1 MQLHPGIG
9 VMMIGFSRWYFL
21 GLMLLFSI
29 QVSANNERSQDS
41 KMGKKEY
48 VTFYPSYG
56 YQDSDNWRIPLRV
69 WVHEHDGWFGRQLSK
84 LSKRVVRNKAGLEQ
98 LDTDQKTM
106 FRLRFQDFVAD
117 SESFEAVHI
126 RFDNDPEN
134 EIIRLQSGEGDRRT
148 DFNGLLL
155 AELTLSQDRAKD
167 LLAAQ
172 QSSHGWITFQAVG
185 KDHVGEGRIQLIE
198 PVGHSVIS
206 DIDDTLKI
214 TEITEG
220 EAVVMMNTFF
230 KPFQPVPQ
238 MQALFKTFDD
248 DTAFHYVSGGPW
260 QMFEPLSEFLFSEQV
275 GFPRGSV
282 HMKNVRLHLL
292 EGETYGDFYRL
303 IKLGSLAS
311 EQQKIRQISELF
323 SHFPQREF
331 TLIGDS
337 GEHDP
342 EVFAHIREQFPGQVK
357 TIIIRDVVNDS
368 KHKPD
373 RFHGMRVISADSVF
387 IGADD

>member
-1 MQLHPGIG
+1 MVTTSQGQADHD
-9 VMMIGFSRWYFL
+9 
-21 GLMLLFSI
+21 GLEEQTMRDQEF
-29 QVSANNERSQDS
+29 
-41 KMGKKEY
+41 

-56 YQDSDNWRIPLRV
+56 YQEGDNWRIPLRV
-69 WVHEHDGWFGRQLSK
+69 WVHEHDGWFGQQLSK

-98 LDTDQKTM
+98 LSVDQQAM
-106 FRLRFQDFVAD
+106 FRMRFQDFVAD

-126 RFDNDPEN
+126 RFDDDPED
-134 EIIRLQSGEGDRRT
+134 EIMRLQSADGDKRT

-155 AELTLSQDRAKD
+155 AELTLSQDRAKT

-172 QSSHGWITFQAVG
+172 QSNDGWLTFQAVG
-185 KDHVGEGRIQLIE
+185 KEHVGEGRVQLIQ

-238 MQALFKTFDD
+238 MQALFKSFEDD
-248 DTAFHYVSGGPW
+248 MAFHYVSGGPW
-260 QMFEPLSEFLFSEQV
+260 QMFSPLSDFLFSEEV

-282 HMKNVRLHLL
+282 HMKNVRIHAL
-292 EGETYGDFYRL
+292 EGESYGDFYRL
-303 IKLGSLAS
+303 IKLGSKAS
-311 EQQKIRQISELF
+311 EQQKIRQITEIF
-323 SHFPQREF
+323 SHFPQRMF

-342 EVFAHIREQFPGQVK
+342 EVFNHIRNQFPDQVK
-357 TIIIRDVVNDS
+357 TIIIRDVVKDAENN
-368 KHKPD
+368 PD
-373 RFHGMRVISADSVF
+373 RFKDMQVIQAESVLTD
-387 IGADD
+387 ADD

>member
-1 MQLHPGIG
+1 MKTL
-9 VMMIGFSRWYFL
+9 MIQYL
-21 GLMLLFSI
+21 AVGLCGLIS
-29 QVSANNERSQDS
+29 VSVLANEKETREKTMS
-41 KMGKKEY
+41 KQEY
-48 VTFYPSYG
+48 VTFYPTYG
-56 YQDSDNWRIPLRV
+56 YRDGDNWRIPLRV
-69 WVHEHDGWFGRQLSK
+69 WVHEHDGWFGQQLSK

-98 LDTDQKTM
+98 LNTDQQAM
-106 FRLRFQDFVAD
+106 FRMRFQDFVAD

-126 RFDNDPEN
+126 RFDDDPDN
-134 EIIRLQSGEGDRRT
+134 EVIRLKSADGDKRT

-155 AELTLSQDRAKD
+155 AEITLGQDRAHE

-172 QSSHGWITFQAVG
+172 NSQDGWLTFQAVG
-185 KDHVGEGRIQLIE
+185 KDHIGSGRLQLI
-198 PVGHSVIS
+198 PPIGHSVIS

-238 MQALFKTFDD
+238 MQDLFKTFNDA
-248 DTAFHYVSGGPW
+248 AFHYVSGGPW
-260 QMFEPLSEFLFSEQV
+260 QMFEPLSAFLFSEEV

-311 EQQKIRQISELF
+311 EQQKIRQISEIL

-342 EVFAHIREQFPGQVK
+342 EVFAHIRNEFPGQVK
-357 TIIIRDVVNDS
+357 TIMVRDVINDA
-368 KHKPD
+368 KNNPK
-373 RFHGMRVISADSVF
+373 RFHDMQVIQADSAF
-387 IGADD
+387 IGADG

>member
-1 MQLHPGIG
+1 MFVRCAVSLILLLT
-9 VMMIGFSRWYFL
+9 FL
-21 GLMLLFSI
+21 
-29 QVSANNERSQDS
+29 SATAANKNTEKQTIRDQ
-41 KMGKKEY
+41 EH

-56 YQDSDNWRIPLRV
+56 YLDDDQWRIPLRV

-98 LDTDQKTM
+98 LNDDQKAM

-126 RFDNDPEN
+126 RFDEDPEN
-134 EIIRLQSGEGDRRT
+134 ETMRLQSADGDKRT

-155 AELTLSQDRAKD
+155 AELTLSQDRAKT

-172 QSSHGWITFQAVG
+172 QSNNGWLSFQAVG
-185 KDHVGEGRIQLIE
+185 KDHVGEGRIQLIH

-238 MQALFKTFDD
+238 MQALFKTFDED
-248 DTAFHYVSGGPW
+248 STFHYVSGGPW
-260 QMFEPLSEFLFSEQV
+260 QMFQPLSEFLFSDAV
-275 GFPRGSV
+275 GFPWGSV
-282 HMKNVRLHLL
+282 HMKNVRIHLL

-303 IKLGSLAS
+303 IKLGSKAS
-311 EQQKIRQISELF
+311 EKQKIRQITEIF
-323 SHFPQREF
+323 SHFPQRMF

-342 EVFAHIREQFPGQVK
+342 EVFTHIRNQFPGQVK
-357 TIIIRDVVNDS
+357 KIIIRDVVNDAENNS
-368 KHKPD
+368 D
-373 RFHGMRVISADSVF
+373 RFQNMQVIQADSVLSD
-387 IGADD
+387 ADD

>member
-1 MQLHPGIG
+1 M
-9 VMMIGFSRWYFL
+9 
-21 GLMLLFSI
+21 
-29 QVSANNERSQDS
+29 S
-41 KMGKKEY
+41 KQEH

-56 YQDSDNWRIPLRV
+56 YQHEDNWRIPLRV
-69 WVHEHDGWFGRQLSK
+69 WVHEHEGWFGRQLSK
-84 LSKRVVRNKAGLEQ
+84 FSKRVVRNIASLEQ

-126 RFDNDPEN
+126 QFDQDPAN
-134 EIIRLQSGEGDRRT
+134 EVIRLQSAGGGKRT

-155 AELTLSQDRAKD
+155 AELMLSQERAKT

-172 QSSHGWITFQAVG
+172 QSDNGWLTFQAVG
-185 KDHVGEGRIQLIE
+185 KDHVGEGRIQLIK

-238 MQALFKTFDD
+238 MQALFKSFTDVSSY
-248 DTAFHYVSGGPW
+248 HYVSGGPW
-260 QMFEPLSEFLFSEQV
+260 QMFEPLSEFLFSQEV
-275 GFPRGSV
+275 GFPWGSV

-357 TIIIRDVVNDS
+357 AIIVRDVVNEA
-368 KHKPD
+368 KHNPD
-373 RFHGMRVISADSVF
+373 RFQGMQLIKADSVF
-387 IGADD
+387 IDADD